1 MENLTQMCAPGTRI
15 SEDIVALD
23 PNTQLR
29 VISFYPEVDKRDTE
43 VIFVAG
49 WMSLIDGWVQVLQ
62 EMTRDFTVHYIET
75 REKNSSRLKGK
86 ARFRVMDIG
95 MDVIRMVEKLELKD
109 QKYIIV
115 ASSLGATAVFD
126 CCRFLSVSP
135 GALIMINPNAV
146 FRIPL
151 FWRILVRLFYAPL
164 FVVFRPV
171 IKWYLRTF
179 RLDVQADPAQ
189 YQKYCRTL
197 DTADPRKS
205 KKTVLALWNYQVWDK
220 LKTVQYPTLVIG
232 ASRDKLHE
240 PENIRRMVS
249 LLPRATYLD
258 METNARNHSPELVKV
273 IRRYLD
279 GLKNDN
285 KSIGYPESWK

>member
-1 MENLTQMCAPGTRI
+1 MINLTQICAPGTTI
-15 SEDIVALD
+15 SENMVALD
-23 PNTQLR
+23 QNTQLR
-29 VISFYPEVDKRDTE
+29 VISFHPGADKRETE
-43 VIFVAG
+43 VVFVAG
-49 WMSLIDGWVQVLQ
+49 WMSLIDGWVPVLR
-62 EMTRDFTVHYIET
+62 EMTRDFIVHYIET
-75 REKNSSRLKGK
+75 REKKSSRLKGK
-86 ARFRVMDIG
+86 ARFGVEDIG
-95 MDVIRMVEKLELKD
+95 MDIVRLVKKLELKD

-126 CCRFLSVSP
+126 CCQFLSVSP

-164 FVVFRPV
+164 FVVFRPM
-171 IKWYLRTF
+171 IKWYLRMF

-197 DTADPRKS
+197 DNADPRKS

-220 LKTVQYPTLVIG
+220 LKTVGYPTLLVG

-240 PENIRRMVS
+240 PKNTRRMVS
-249 LLPRATYLD
+249 MIPRATYLD
-258 METNARNHSPELVKV
+258 METNARNHSPELVKA

-279 GLKNDN
+279 GLSN
-285 KSIGYPESWK
+285 SR